1 MTSSCHNT
9 TKIIISKKLSRKYQI
24 LTLIRFKITSNTSFL
39 SVKILKSCWQRDEKY
54 GLRDEKYG
62 LRDAK
67 YGLRD
72 AKYGLSQNNIT

>member
-1 MTSSCHNT
+1 MTSYCHNT

-54 GLRDEKYG
+54 GLRD
-62 LRDAK
+62 
-67 YGLRD
+67 